1 MVHFIAT
8 DAHNTTSRP
17 PLLAEARKAI
27 AEDQGEQ
34 VATALAESNPQAAV
48 EGQPLPWLPE
58 PQPVAPPRRWF
69 SLRR

>member
-1 MVHFIAT
+1 MVLFTPT
-8 DAHNTTSRP
+8 DAHNTPSRP

-34 VATALAESNPQAAV
+34 VADALTESNPQAAV
-48 EGQPLPWLPE
+48 EGQPLPWLPD
-58 PQPVAPPRRWF
+58 PLPVAPPRRWY